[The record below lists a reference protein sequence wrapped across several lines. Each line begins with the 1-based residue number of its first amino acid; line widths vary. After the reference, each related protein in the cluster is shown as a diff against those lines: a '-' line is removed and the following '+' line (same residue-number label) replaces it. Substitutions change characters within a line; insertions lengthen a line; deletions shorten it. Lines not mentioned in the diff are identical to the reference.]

1 MAEGDAL
8 FGAAARAAPLGG
20 YGEPI
25 LTPVVLESIRRG
37 TYLRWGKRVLDVTLG
52 TALLL
57 SIGPLFAIVALAVLL
72 TSGWPVFYRS
82 PRLGMDGRVFQMW
95 KFRTM
100 VRDADAVR
108 ERWRE
113 THPDL
118 AEHMDLH
125 WKIER
130 DPRIT
135 RLGAFLRRTSLD
147 ELPNFINVL
156 RGEMSLVGPR
166 PYLATEILD
175 PTLFAAIVAVRPGIT
190 GPFQVRGRNKLAPG
204 DRMRIEARYWRDVGL
219 LSDLS
224 YLARTL
230 RPLARMDGH

>member
-8 FGAAARAAPLGG
+8 FGAAARVAPLGG
-20 YGEPI
+20 YAEPI
-25 LTPVVLESIRRG
+25 LTPVVLEGIRRG
-37 TYLRWGKRVLDVTLG
+37 TYLRWGKRVLDVMLG
-52 TALLL
+52 TALLI
-57 SIGPLFAIVALAVLL
+57 SILPLFALVALAVLA
-72 TSGWPVFYRS
+72 TSGWPMFYRS

-113 THPDL
+113 THPEL
-118 AEHMDLH
+118 AARMDAS
-125 WKIER
+125 WKLKE
-130 DPRIT
+130 DPRVT
-135 RLGAFLRRTSLD
+135 PLGAFLRRTSLD

-166 PYLATEILD
+166 PYLSTEVLD

-190 GPFQVRGRNKLAPG
+190 GPFQVRGRNTLAPG
-204 DRMRIEARYWRDVGL
+204 DRMRIEAWYWRDVGL
-219 LSDLS
+219 LSDLW
-224 YLARTL
+224 YLVRTL

>member
-8 FGAAARAAPLGG
+8 FGAAARVAPLGG
-20 YGEPI
+20 YAEPI
-25 LTPVVLESIRRG
+25 LTPVVLEGIRRG
-37 TYLRWGKRVLDVTLG
+37 TYLRWGKRVLDVMLG
-52 TALLL
+52 TALLI
-57 SIGPLFAIVALAVLL
+57 SILPLFALVALAVLA
-72 TSGWPVFYRS
+72 TSGWPMFYRS

-108 ERWRE
+108 DRWRE
-113 THPDL
+113 THPEL
-118 AEHMDLH
+118 AARMDAS
-125 WKIER
+125 WKLKE
-130 DPRIT
+130 DPRVT
-135 RLGAFLRRTSLD
+135 PLGAFLRRTSLD

-166 PYLATEILD
+166 PYLSTEVLD

-190 GPFQVRGRNKLAPG
+190 GPFQVRGRNTLAPG
-204 DRMRIEARYWRDVGL
+204 DRMRIEAWYWRDVGL
-219 LSDLS
+219 LSDLW
-224 YLARTL
+224 YLVRTL